1 LRIFV
6 DTSAFYAIEDSSDK
20 NHEKAM
26 SILNDMTEGKM
37 KVTRL
42 YTSNYVFDEALTL
55 LRTQLSHEAAVS
67 WGERIRKSKVIAVL
81 RIDEKDE
88 EEAWR
93 IFRTFKDKD
102 FSFTDCTS
110 FALVKRE
117 AIAVSFTFD
126 EHFRQYGLKT
136 TP

>member
-26 SILNDMTEGKM
+26 SILDDMTEGKM

-42 YTSNYVFDEALTL
+42 YTSNYVFDEALSL

-67 WGERIRKSKVIAVL
+67 WEERIRKSKVIPVL
-81 RIDEKDE
+81 RINEKDE
-88 EEAWR
+88 EEAWM
-93 IFRTFKDKD
+93 IFRTLKDKD
-102 FSFTDCTS
+102 FSFTDSTS

-117 AIAVSFTFD
+117 ALPFPSHSTSTSD
-126 EHFRQYGLKT
+126 NTG
-136 TP
+136 